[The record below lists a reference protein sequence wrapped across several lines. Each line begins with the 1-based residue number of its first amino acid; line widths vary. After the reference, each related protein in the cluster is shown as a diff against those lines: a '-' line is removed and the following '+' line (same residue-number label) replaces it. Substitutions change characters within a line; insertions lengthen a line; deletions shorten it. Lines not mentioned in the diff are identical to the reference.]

1 MNFLTGSTD
10 KLNGEIKIGN
20 IPVSSFISRIKKIQ
34 PDHTDKDTIGF
45 LPAFRTESSTRAQS
59 LSDTAIS
66 AHAKTAEEAEKT
78 KIEMRD
84 LHPTSFNKSGSLERS
99 LPVRACLPLAQKNAF
114 SIASPEPLSQ
124 FQSLFPSSSLTSSRV
139 SSLRLRQAFG
149 VLAQHRRE
157 VLERRQELSG
167 KLGVRAAE
175 ARTLSTGSF
184 ASRPNS
190 RPLSFVVLLTR
201 CCALLSLPD
210 SPAGGQVFLRGSK
223 RCC

>member
-20 IPVSSFISRIKKIQ
+20 IAVSSFVSRIKKIQ

-84 LHPTSFNKSGSLERS
+84 LNPTSFNKSGSLERS
-99 LPVRACLPLAQKNAF
+99 PPVRACLPLAQKNAF

-124 FQSLFPSSSLTSSRV
+124 FQSLFPSSSSHEFSSP
-139 SSLRLRQAFG
+139 SA
-149 VLAQHRRE
+149 
-157 VLERRQELSG
+157 
-167 KLGVRAAE
+167 GVRRVGAAPQGS
-175 ARTLSTGSF
+175 ARATP
-184 ASRPNS
+184 R
-190 RPLSFVVLLTR
+190 
-201 CCALLSLPD
+201 AL
-210 SPAGGQVFLRGSK
+210 GQVRSA
-223 RCC
+223 CCGGEDPFYRFVREPTELPSALVCCLVNPLLFSAFPS

>member
-20 IPVSSFISRIKKIQ
+20 IPVSSFVSRIKKIQ

-45 LPAFRTESSTRAQS
+45 LPH
-59 LSDTAIS
+59 D
-66 AHAKTAEEAEKT
+66 
-78 KIEMRD
+78 
-84 LHPTSFNKSGSLERS
+84 
-99 LPVRACLPLAQKNAF
+99 
-114 SIASPEPLSQ
+114 
-124 FQSLFPSSSLTSSRV
+124 
-139 SSLRLRQAFG
+139 SLRLRQAFG

-184 ASRPNS
+184 ASRRNS
-190 RPLSFVVLLTR
+190 RPLSLVVLLTR

>member
-1 MNFLTGSTD
+1 MGSDLNFLTGSTD

-45 LPAFRTESSTRAQS
+45 LPAFCTESSTHAKS
-59 LSDTAIS
+59 SSDTAIS
-66 AHAKTAEEAEKT
+66 AHTKTGEEAEKT
-78 KIEMRD
+78 KIEMWD
-84 LHPTSFNKSGSLERS
+84 LNPTSLDESGSLERS
-99 LPVRACLPLAQKNAF
+99 PPVRACLPLAQKNAF
-114 SIASPEPLSQ
+114 RSPAHSR
-124 FQSLFPSSSLTSSRV
+124 SLNFKVSFRLLLLT
-139 SSLRLRQAFG
+139 SSLRLPQAFG

-184 ASRPNS
+184 AS
-190 RPLSFVVLLTR
+190 
-201 CCALLSLPD
+201 
-210 SPAGGQVFLRGSK
+210 
-223 RCC
+223 